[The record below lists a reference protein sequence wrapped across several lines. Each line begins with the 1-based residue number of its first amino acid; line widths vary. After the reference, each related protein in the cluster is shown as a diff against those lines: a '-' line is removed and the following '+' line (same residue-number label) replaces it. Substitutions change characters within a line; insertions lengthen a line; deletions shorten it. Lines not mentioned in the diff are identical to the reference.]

1 MKTILLFLLLCMSL
15 STSAQ
20 TADERAGTYM
30 NQENWFSLQREFA
43 VNKDSLHPFLQE
55 FGQALLDNFFNRP
68 QAAYESIGK
77 LLNEQQSNMGFENT
91 ASMIYLLSENLSK
104 LGANDQ
110 AAETLKNFCDQ
121 WKARWTVL
129 SLPDTGEKKK
139 NIALCPNMPYTNGR
153 SQIRI

>member
-1 MKTILLFLLLCMSL
+1 MKTILLFLFLCMSL

-110 AAETLKNFCDQ
+110 AA
-121 WKARWTVL
+121 
-129 SLPDTGEKKK
+129 
-139 NIALCPNMPYTNGR
+139 
-153 SQIRI
+153 